1 MIKIFSVFFGTLCL
15 SIFTMAQPKTDI
27 SKLPLTTFNK
37 SGNKHLVFYFTGDGG
52 LNSFSQKVCEE
63 LAQKNYTVVSLDT
76 RKYFW
81 DTKTP
86 DKLSQD
92 ATEVVEHYLKQYNK
106 AEFSLLGYSFGA
118 DAAIF
123 FSTRLPKNLQQK
135 FKSAVLLSPSTST
148 DFTVK
153 VADLLGFGSKEGK
166 YKTMPELNKVQA
178 PVLCIFGT
186 DEDSDFYKNL
196 KEKRDLEKVQIPGS
210 HKYDND
216 IKKLIS
222 TIEKGL

>member
-1 MIKIFSVFFGTLCL
+1 MLKIFSVLFVAL
-15 SIFTMAQPKTDI
+15 SLSFVTMAQPKTDI

-37 SGNKHLVFYFTGDGG
+37 SGSKNLILYFTGDGG

-63 LAQKNYTVVSLDT
+63 LAQKNYTVICFDT

-81 DTKTP
+81 DVKTP

-92 ATEVVEHYLKQYNK
+92 AAEVVEHYLKQFNK

-123 FSTRLPKNLQQK
+123 FSTRLSKNLQQK
-135 FKSAVLLSPSTST
+135 LKSAVLLSPSTST

-153 VADLLGFGSKEGK
+153 VTDLLGFGSKEGK
-166 YKTMPELNKVQA
+166 YKTIPELNKIQV
-178 PVLCIFGT
+178 PVLCIFGK

-216 IKKLIS
+216 IKKLVS

>member
-1 MIKIFSVFFGTLCL
+1 MLKIFFVFFTTLCL
-15 SIFTMAQPKTDI
+15 SSAIMAQPKTDI
-27 SKLPLTTFNK
+27 SKLPLTLFNK
-37 SGNKHLVFYFTGDGG
+37 NGHKNLIFYFTGDGG

-63 LAQKNYTVVSLDT
+63 LAQKNYTVITLDT

-81 DTKTP
+81 DVKTP

-92 ATEVVEHYLKQYNK
+92 AAEVLDYYLKHFNK

-123 FSTRLPKNLQQK
+123 FSTRLTKNLQQK

-153 VADLLGFGSKEGK
+153 VSDLLGFGSKEGK
-166 YKTMPELNKVQA
+166 YKTIPELNKIQV
-178 PVLCIFGT
+178 PVLCIFGK

-196 KEKRDLEKVQIPGS
+196 KEKKDLEKIQIPGS

-216 IKKLIS
+216 IKKLVAA
-222 TIEKGL
+222 IEKGL